1 MSALQIV
8 LDKGQQEDWFA
19 SHWIAALVFL
29 AGATAAVF
37 LVFELRIHAPV
48 IDLRVFK
55 DRTYATGVF
64 LMTVVGFVL
73 YGSLVLLP
81 IWLQTLLG
89 YPALQAG
96 FALAP
101 RGLGSFLA
109 MPIVG
114 IIIPKFD
121 PRKLLAFGLV
131 TAAATLMAFARLSL
145 SAGYWDFFWPQFIQ
159 GVSLAFLFVPL
170 TTITMGSIAKEKMG
184 NATSLFNLLRNLG
197 GSMGIAMTTTL
208 IERHQQAHISVLVAR
223 VTPYSLNT
231 RSAIAATQ
239 SAMTARGVDPVVAS
253 HAGVA
258 TLWGM
263 VQQQAAILSFLDVFQ
278 LLALMF
284 LLVAPLVFLMKKP
297 PSRAGGM
304 PVH

>member
-1 MSALQIV
+1 
-8 LDKGQQEDWFA
+8 
-19 SHWIAALVFL
+19 
-29 AGATAAVF
+29 
-37 LVFELRIHAPV
+37 
-48 IDLRVFK
+48 VFK

-109 MPIVG
+109 MPFVG
-114 IIIPKFD
+114 IIMPKFD

-131 TAAATLMAFARLSL
+131 TASATLMAFARLDL
-145 SAGYWDFFWPQFIQ
+145 NAGYWDFFWPQFIQ

-184 NATSLFNLLRNLG
+184 NATSMFNLLRNLG
-197 GSMGIAMTTTL
+197 GSTGIAMTTTL
-208 IERHQQAHISVLVAR
+208 IERHTQAHISVLVAN
-223 VTPYSLNT
+223 VTPYSLNA

-284 LLVAPLVFLMKKP
+284 LLVAPLVFIMKKP